1 MSKRRWKSYSQMPDD
16 SVWHGL
22 MLERARELVRT
33 RDLTVEQIAERT
45 GVSCQEVRRM
55 FRNERKGRNVREL

>member
-1 MSKRRWKSYSQMPDD
+1 MGKVRGRSYSQMPDD
-16 SVWHGL
+16 GVWHGL

-55 FRNERKGRNVREL
+55 FRKEKKGRNVREL

>member
-1 MSKRRWKSYSQMPDD
+1 MSKRSWQSFSQMPDD

-22 MLERARELVRT
+22 MLDRARELVRT
-33 RDLTVEQIAERT
+33 RKLTVEQIAERT

-55 FRNERKGRNVREL
+55 FRNEKRGRC